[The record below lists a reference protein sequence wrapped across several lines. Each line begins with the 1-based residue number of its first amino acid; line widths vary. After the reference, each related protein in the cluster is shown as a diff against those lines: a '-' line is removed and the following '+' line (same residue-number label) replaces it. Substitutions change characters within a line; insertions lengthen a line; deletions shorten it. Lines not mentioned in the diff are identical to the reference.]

1 MIQELDVLK
10 KCSHTNIMSVQE
22 ILEDFDYYYIV
33 SEILEGGE
41 LMERLIIQNSFS
53 EKKAAYIIK

>member
-41 LMERLIIQNSFS
+41 LMERLIKQNSFS